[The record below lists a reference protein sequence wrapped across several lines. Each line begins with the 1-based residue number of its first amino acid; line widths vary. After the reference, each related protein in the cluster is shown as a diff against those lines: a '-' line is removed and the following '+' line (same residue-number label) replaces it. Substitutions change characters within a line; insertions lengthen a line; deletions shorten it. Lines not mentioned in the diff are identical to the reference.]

1 MLDERRALSQFPPPV
16 AVPAARVGD
25 LVRISGRVLVVLDDD
40 PTGTQSV
47 SELPVLTSWEVADFL
62 WAFGQGSRAVYVLTN
77 TRSLGPAEAFGRNEE
92 VVRNA
97 IAASDRSGVL
107 IGFVS
112 RSDSTLRGHYPLETD
127 TIARVLEECGRP
139 PIDGVVIVPAFPE
152 AGRVTLGAV
161 HYVRDAQG
169 LKPVSETEFARDST
183 FGFTNADL
191 PKYVEEKTGGRVPA
205 SAVIV
210 LDLTTI
216 REGATA
222 IADAI
227 DEATRSTAIVADAM
241 SEDDLR
247 LLALGLE
254 EAESRGKQLL
264 YRVGPPFVRARI
276 GQEPRSPLLR
286 DEIFRSGQ
294 ATAQGG
300 LIVVGSHVGL
310 TTRQLAHLRETHPNI
325 PLVEIDVETLI
336 GTEHEGLYLQ
346 GITHQVLAALVSG
359 DVILQTSRALVRSND
374 PDASLAISREVS
386 AAIVAV
392 VRRVIAAAP
401 PRFVVAKGGI
411 TSSDVATFG
420 LGIRHAIVR
429 GPMLPGL
436 ISLWEPV
443 DGPAQGIPYVVFA
456 GNVGADDSLSEVIR
470 VLTATEA
477 PPD

>member
-1 MLDERRALSQFPPPV
+1 
-16 AVPAARVGD
+16 
-25 LVRISGRVLVVLDDD
+25 
-40 PTGTQSV
+40 
-47 SELPVLTSWEVADFL
+47 
-62 WAFGQGSRAVYVLTN
+62 
-77 TRSLGPAEAFGRNEE
+77 
-92 VVRNA
+92 
-97 IAASDRSGVL
+97 
-107 IGFVS
+107 
-112 RSDSTLRGHYPLETD
+112 
-127 TIARVLEECGRP
+127 
-139 PIDGVVIVPAFPE
+139 
-152 AGRVTLGAV
+152 
-161 HYVRDAQG
+161 
-169 LKPVSETEFARDST
+169 
-183 FGFTNADL
+183 
-191 PKYVEEKTGGRVPA
+191 VPA